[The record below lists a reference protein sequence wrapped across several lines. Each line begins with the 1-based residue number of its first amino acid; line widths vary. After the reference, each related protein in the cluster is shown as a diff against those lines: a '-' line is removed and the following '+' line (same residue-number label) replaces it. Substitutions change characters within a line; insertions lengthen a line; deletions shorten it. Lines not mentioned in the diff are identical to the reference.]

1 MKKQYVT
8 PNIQVVSVNNA
19 TLLTASTRIYED
31 ERNESSRSRFNN
43 VDFIDDD
50 EEY

>member
-8 PNIQVVSVNNA
+8 PNIQVVNMNNA
-19 TLLTASTRIYED
+19 TLLTSSTGIYED
-31 ERNESSRSRFNN
+31 ERNESSRARFKN
-43 VDFIDDD
+43 VDFIDDE